1 MNINMNIR
9 TKKEEIKMGTSNFYN
24 HENGIFVLKTPDY
37 DEILKMEVERLLEDE
52 YLFDTDLV
60 MEEFNDLSDKEKES
74 ILSSGEDILVQMAKR
89 EIDDE
94 TIYQEM
100 GFYEE
105 MEVNDIF
112 EDGMG
117 LNYQLELEG
126 LDLIK
131 DKDDW
136 NRARVY
142 SRTGKLLAELILE
155 SGYYDGV
162 QIIVET
168 DPYELLEHDYD
179 LFYNDRIEDYQDEF
193 VKSKLN
199 EVYSV
204 HNKTLFKVISKYTT
218 PIVRVGGF
226 SDGTSVY
233 QLA

>member
-1 MNINMNIR
+1 
-9 TKKEEIKMGTSNFYN
+9 MGTSNFYN
-24 HENGIFVLKTPDY
+24 HENGIFVLNTPDY
-37 DEILKMEVERLLEDE
+37 DEVFKMEVERFLEDE
-52 YLFDTDLV
+52 DLFDTDLA
-60 MEEFNDLSDKEKES
+60 MEEFSNLPEDEREK
-74 ILSSGEDILVQMAKR
+74 ILASGEDILVQMAKK
-89 EIDDE
+89 EISDDM
-94 TIYQEM
+94 IYQEM
-100 GFYEE
+100 GFYEQIE
-105 MEVNDIF
+105 CEDLF

-131 DKDDW
+131 DRNDW
-136 NRARVY
+136 TRARVY
-142 SRTGKLLAELILE
+142 SKTGKLLAELVLE
-155 SGYYDGV
+155 GGYYDGV

-218 PIVRVGGF
+218 PIVRIGGF

>member
-1 MNINMNIR
+1 
-9 TKKEEIKMGTSNFYN
+9 MGTSNFYN

-52 YLFDTDLV
+52 DLFDADLA
-60 MEEFNDLSDKEKES
+60 MEEFSNLSEDEKEK
-74 ILSSGEDILVQMAKR
+74 ILASGEDILVQMAKR

-94 TIYQEM
+94 TIYQEI

-131 DKDDW
+131 DRDDW
-136 NRARVY
+136 TRARVY
-142 SRTGKLLAELILE
+142 SKTGKLLAELILE

-179 LFYNDRIEDYQDEF
+179 LFYNDRIGDYQDEF

-199 EVYSV
+199 EVYSE
-204 HNKTLFKVISKYTT
+204 HNKTLFKVISNYTT

>member
-1 MNINMNIR
+1 
-9 TKKEEIKMGTSNFYN
+9 MGTSNFYN

-37 DEILKMEVERLLEDE
+37 DEVFKMELERLLENED
-52 YLFDTDLV
+52 LFDTDLA
-60 MEEFNDLSDKEKES
+60 MKEFSNLPEGEKEK
-74 ILSSGEDILVQMAKR
+74 ILASGEDILVQMAKR
-89 EIDDE
+89 EIDDD
-94 TIYQEM
+94 TIYQEI

-105 MEVNDIF
+105 MEANDIF

-131 DKDDW
+131 DKNDW
-136 NRARVY
+136 TRARVY
-142 SRTGKLLAELILE
+142 SRTGKLLAELSLE

-168 DPYELLEHDYD
+168 NPYELLEHDYD

-199 EVYSV
+199 EVYSE
-204 HNKTLFKVISKYTT
+204 HNKTLFKVISNYTT

-233 QLA
+233 ELA

>member
-1 MNINMNIR
+1 M
-9 TKKEEIKMGTSNFYN
+9 
-24 HENGIFVLKTPDY
+24 DC
-37 DEILKMEVERLLEDE
+37 ED
-52 YLFDTDLV
+52 L
-60 MEEFNDLSDKEKES
+60 
-74 ILSSGEDILVQMAKR
+74 
-89 EIDDE
+89 
-94 TIYQEM
+94 
-100 GFYEE
+100 
-105 MEVNDIF
+105 F

-126 LDLIK
+126 LNLIK
-131 DKDDW
+131 DRNDW
-136 NRARVY
+136 MRAKVY
-142 SRTGKLLAELILE
+142 SKTGKLLAELSLE

-199 EVYSV
+199 EVYSE
-204 HNKTLFKVISKYTT
+204 HNKTLFKVISNYTT
-218 PIVRVGGF
+218 PLVRVGGF

>member
-1 MNINMNIR
+1 
-9 TKKEEIKMGTSNFYN
+9 MGTSNFYN

-37 DEILKMEVERLLEDE
+37 DEVLKMEVERLLEDE
-52 YLFDTDLV
+52 DLFDTDLA
-60 MEEFNDLSDKEKES
+60 MEEFNNLSEDEKEK
-74 ILSSGEDILVQMAKR
+74 ILASGEDILTHMAKR

-94 TIYQEM
+94 IIYQEI

-105 MEVNDIF
+105 MEINDIF

-131 DKDDW
+131 DRDYFT
-136 NRARVY
+136 RARVY
-142 SRTGKLLAELILE
+142 SKTGKLLAELQI
-155 SGYYDGV
+155 SAGYYSGV

-168 DPYELLEHDYD
+168 DPYELLEHDND
-179 LFYNDRIEDYQDEF
+179 LFYNDRTRDYQDEF

-199 EVYSV
+199 EVYSE
-204 HNKTLFKVISKYTT
+204 HNKTLFKIISNYTT
-218 PIVRVGGF
+218 PIVRIGGF

>member
-1 MNINMNIR
+1 
-9 TKKEEIKMGTSNFYN
+9 
-24 HENGIFVLKTPDY
+24 
-37 DEILKMEVERLLEDE
+37 MEVERLLGDED
-52 YLFDTDLV
+52 LFDTDLAI
-60 MEEFNDLSDKEKES
+60 EEFSNLPEDEKEE
-74 ILSSGEDILVQMAKR
+74 ILASGEDILVQMAKR
-89 EIDDE
+89 EIDDN
-94 TIYQEM
+94 TIYQEI

-105 MEVNDIF
+105 MEANDIF

-131 DKDDW
+131 DKNDW
-136 NRARVY
+136 TRARVY
-142 SRTGKLLAELILE
+142 SRTGKLLAELSLE

-168 DPYELLEHDYD
+168 NPYELLEHDYD

-199 EVYSV
+199 EVYSE
-204 HNKTLFKVISKYTT
+204 HNKTLFKVISEYTT
-218 PIVRVGGF
+218 PIIRVGGF

-233 QLA
+233 ELA

>member
-1 MNINMNIR
+1 
-9 TKKEEIKMGTSNFYN
+9 
-24 HENGIFVLKTPDY
+24 
-37 DEILKMEVERLLEDE
+37 MELERLLENED
-52 YLFDTDLV
+52 LFDTDLA
-60 MEEFNDLSDKEKES
+60 MKEFSNLPEDEKEK
-74 ILSSGEDILVQMAKR
+74 ILASGEDILVQMAKR
-89 EIDDE
+89 EIDDD
-94 TIYQEM
+94 TIYQEI

-105 MEVNDIF
+105 MEANNIF

-131 DKDDW
+131 DKNDW
-136 NRARVY
+136 TRARVY
-142 SRTGKLLAELILE
+142 SRTGKLLAELSLE

-168 DPYELLEHDYD
+168 NPYELLEHDYD

-199 EVYSV
+199 EVYSE
-204 HNKTLFKVISKYTT
+204 HNKTLFKVISNYTT
-218 PIVRVGGF
+218 PIVRIGGF

>member
-1 MNINMNIR
+1 
-9 TKKEEIKMGTSNFYN
+9 MGTSNFYN

-37 DEILKMEVERLLEDE
+37 DEVFKMEVERLLEDE
-52 YLFDTDLV
+52 YLFDTDLA
-60 MEEFNDLSDKEKES
+60 MEEFSNLSEDEKEK
-74 ILSSGEDILVQMAKR
+74 ILASGEDILVQMAKK
-89 EIDDE
+89 EITDDM
-94 TIYQEM
+94 IYQEM

-126 LDLIK
+126 LELVK
-131 DKDDW
+131 DRDEW

-142 SRTGKLLAELILE
+142 SKTGKLLAELILE
-155 SGYYDGV
+155 GGYYDGV

-168 DPYELLEHDYD
+168 DPYKLLEDDYD

-199 EVYSV
+199 EVYSE

>member
-1 MNINMNIR
+1 
-9 TKKEEIKMGTSNFYN
+9 MGTSNFYN

-37 DEILKMEVERLLEDE
+37 DEVFKMELERLLEDE
-52 YLFDTDLV
+52 DLFDTDLA
-60 MEEFNDLSDKEKES
+60 MEEFSNLSEDEKEE
-74 ILSSGEDILVQMAKR
+74 ILASGEDILVQMAKR
-89 EIDDE
+89 EIDDDM
-94 TIYQEM
+94 IYQEM
-100 GFYEE
+100 SFYEQIE
-105 MEVNDIF
+105 CEELF
-112 EDGMG
+112 EGGRG
-117 LNYQLELEG
+117 LSYQLELEG

-136 NRARVY
+136 TRARVY
-142 SRTGKLLAELILE
+142 SKTGKLLAELILE
-155 SGYYDGV
+155 GGYYDGV

-179 LFYNDRIEDYQDEF
+179 LFYNDRIGDYQDEF

-199 EVYSV
+199 EVYSE
-204 HNKTLFKVISKYTT
+204 HNKTLFKVISNYTT

>member
-1 MNINMNIR
+1 
-9 TKKEEIKMGTSNFYN
+9 MGTSNFYN

-37 DEILKMEVERLLEDE
+37 DEVFKMELERLLEDE
-52 YLFDTDLV
+52 DLFDTDLA
-60 MEEFNDLSDKEKES
+60 MEEFSNLPEDEREK
-74 ILSSGEDILVQMAKR
+74 ILASGEDILVQMAKK
-89 EIDDE
+89 EITDDM
-94 TIYQEM
+94 IYQEM

-131 DKDDW
+131 DRDDW

-142 SRTGKLLAELILE
+142 SKTGKLLAELILE
-155 SGYYDGV
+155 GGYYDGV

-218 PIVRVGGF
+218 PLVRVGGF

-233 QLA
+233 QFA

>member
-1 MNINMNIR
+1 
-9 TKKEEIKMGTSNFYN
+9 MGTSNFYN

-37 DEILKMEVERLLEDE
+37 DEVFKMELERLLEDE
-52 YLFDTDLV
+52 DLFDTDLA
-60 MEEFNDLSDKEKES
+60 MDEFINLSEDEKEE
-74 ILSSGEDILVQMAKR
+74 ILASGEDILVQMAKR
-89 EIDDE
+89 EISDDM
-94 TIYQEM
+94 IYQEM
-100 GFYEE
+100 GFYEQIE
-105 MEVNDIF
+105 CEDLF

-131 DKDDW
+131 DRNDW
-136 NRARVY
+136 TRARVY
-142 SRTGKLLAELILE
+142 SKTGKLLAELSLE
-155 SGYYDGV
+155 GGYYDGV

-179 LFYNDRIEDYQDEF
+179 LFYNDRIGDYQDEF

-199 EVYSV
+199 EVYSE
-204 HNKTLFKVISKYTT
+204 HNKTLFKVISNYTT
-218 PIVRVGGF
+218 PLVRVGGF

>member
-1 MNINMNIR
+1 
-9 TKKEEIKMGTSNFYN
+9 
-24 HENGIFVLKTPDY
+24 
-37 DEILKMEVERLLEDE
+37 MELERLLENED
-52 YLFDTDLV
+52 LFDTDLA
-60 MEEFNDLSDKEKES
+60 MKEFSNLPEDEKEK
-74 ILSSGEDILVQMAKR
+74 ILASGEDILVQMAKR
-89 EIDDE
+89 EIDDD
-94 TIYQEM
+94 TIYQEI

-105 MEVNDIF
+105 MEANDIF

-131 DKDDW
+131 DKNDW
-136 NRARVY
+136 TRARVY
-142 SRTGKLLAELILE
+142 SRTGKLLAELSLE

-179 LFYNDRIEDYQDEF
+179 LFYNDRIGDYQDEF

-199 EVYSV
+199 EVYSE
-204 HNKTLFKVISKYTT
+204 HNKTLFKVISNYTT

-233 QLA
+233 ELA

>member
-1 MNINMNIR
+1 
-9 TKKEEIKMGTSNFYN
+9 MGASNFYN

-37 DEILKMEVERLLEDE
+37 DEVLEMELERLLEDE
-52 YLFDTDLV
+52 DLFDTDLA
-60 MEEFNDLSDKEKES
+60 MEEFNNLSEDEKEE
-74 ILSSGEDILVQMAKR
+74 ILASGEDILVQMAKR
-89 EIDDE
+89 EIDDDM
-94 TIYQEM
+94 IYQEM
-100 GFYEE
+100 AFYEQIE
-105 MEVNDIF
+105 CEDLF

-117 LNYQLELEG
+117 LNYQLELKG
-126 LDLIK
+126 LNLIK

-155 SGYYDGV
+155 SGYYDGA

-179 LFYNDRIEDYQDEF
+179 LFYNDRIGDYQDEF

-199 EVYSV
+199 EVYSE
-204 HNKTLFKVISKYTT
+204 HNKTLFKVISNYTT
-218 PIVRVGGF
+218 PFVRVGGF

-233 QLA
+233 ELA

>member
-1 MNINMNIR
+1 
-9 TKKEEIKMGTSNFYN
+9 MGTSNFYN

-37 DEILKMEVERLLEDE
+37 DEVFKMELERLLENED
-52 YLFDTDLV
+52 LFDTDLA
-60 MEEFNDLSDKEKES
+60 MEEFSNLPEDEKEK
-74 ILSSGEDILVQMAKR
+74 ILASGEDILVQMAKR
-89 EIDDE
+89 EIDDD
-94 TIYQEM
+94 TIYQEI

-105 MEVNDIF
+105 MEANDIF

-131 DKDDW
+131 DKNDW
-136 NRARVY
+136 TRARVY
-142 SRTGKLLAELILE
+142 SRTGKLLAELSLE

-168 DPYELLEHDYD
+168 NPYELLEHDYD

-199 EVYSV
+199 EVYSE
-204 HNKTLFKVISKYTT
+204 HNKTLFKIISNYTT

-233 QLA
+233 ELA